1 MAEATI
7 AINIKGNTAD
17 INAALERLSSQLK
30 RTATQSD
37 QTGKRIRGLSTSMK
51 AIKRNLTGLTAGFFS
66 AYGAVRLFGTTTD
79 ILAQFEHEMMRVKVT
94 SGATQSQFADLTT
107 AAAKLGKTTV
117 FTQTEVAQGMR
128 FLAMSGMEVQEILD
142 SQEAVLNLAQ
152 IGMIGLG
159 RASDIATNIMQ
170 AFGINAHYMTDVVDD
185 LTTTISSSNTNM
197 TQLGDA
203 IKYVGPVASGAGI
216 PLRDVAAAVGTLSN
230 AGLQGSMAG
239 TGLRMVLMRL
249 QSPTKETADA
259 LARIGLT
266 TEEVNPAIHGMDTVL
281 ERLSNSFGVAGEAS
295 KIFGIRQAAAG
306 TVLVEGIKDFREL
319 NTELKNNQG
328 AAQEAADE
336 LKTTLFSAFKL
347 VKSAFTGLVQAL
359 GDAGLT
365 DALKNMSSQIKA
377 FATGLTK
384 TVAGMGDL
392 TGVFNMI
399 LASIGAMIAAAT
411 VFVGIWGAKVFGKV
425 MMAAWAVSKPFF
437 IGFIKLCGLAR
448 TATLGL
454 AIAIKGL
461 TLSLRTLMASTVVLA
476 VLVGIGFAIEALI
489 KKVSDG
495 GADIKEAYSELQADA
510 QKENEKISAEIEKA
524 IKESNTPDQVKKGG
538 EGAVT
543 SVLTAQMKELEDIDD
558 IRADLIQATAQQLA
572 LEKITNELFG
582 QKKKDHMVMV
592 DFARERVR
600 LLTEQIEAENKED
613 TTLAGLIEKK
623 VEILDLEE
631 QITRNTRTREALDRS
646 TGKLS
651 EQEASVKEKEQLNLK
666 TLEAQ
671 KLSLAEKYRKE
682 QEKILKTQIEQA
694 DAAKRGMDDNKRDFE
709 VLKLKSLSEEKDK
722 FGRKTGRAKEATK
735 ALNAL
740 EDEKAVDSIVRQF
753 EKSLKGMATGEM
765 DGPANEFLIE
775 KRRQEAMAVVA
786 QDRANKDRQTIGLGL
801 GGVSSLAKIGG
812 GGGVAGD
819 LELQANALR
828 ERAAIAAEKQLEQ
841 MNAMNQM
848 QQGILEALRGNGDS
862 PTFGLTRS

>member
-30 RTATQSD
+30 RTANQSD

-94 SGATQSQFADLTT
+94 SGATESQFADLTT
-107 AAAKLGKTTV
+107 EAAKLGKTTV

-142 SQEAVLNLAQ
+142 SQQSVLNLAQ

-281 ERLSNSFGVAGEAS
+281 DRLSNSFGVAGEAS

-306 TVLVEGIKDFREL
+306 TVLVEGIDNFREL
-319 NTELKNNQG
+319 NAELKNNQG

-411 VFVGIWGAKVFGKV
+411 A
-425 MMAAWAVSKPFF
+425 F
-437 IGFIKLCGLAR
+437 I
-448 TATLGL
+448 
-454 AIAIKGL
+454 
-461 TLSLRTLMASTVVLA
+461 
-476 VLVGIGFAIEALI
+476 
-489 KKVSDG
+489 
-495 GADIKEAYSELQADA
+495 Y
-510 QKENEKISAEIEKA
+510 
-524 IKESNTPDQVKKGG
+524 G
-538 EGAVT
+538 E
-543 SVLTAQMKELEDIDD
+543 
-558 IRADLIQATAQQLA
+558 
-572 LEKITNELFG
+572 
-582 QKKKDHMVMV
+582 
-592 DFARERVR
+592 
-600 LLTEQIEAENKED
+600 
-613 TTLAGLIEKK
+613 
-623 VEILDLEE
+623 
-631 QITRNTRTREALDRS
+631 
-646 TGKLS
+646 
-651 EQEASVKEKEQLNLK
+651 
-666 TLEAQ
+666 
-671 KLSLAEKYRKE
+671 
-682 QEKILKTQIEQA
+682 
-694 DAAKRGMDDNKRDFE
+694 
-709 VLKLKSLSEEKDK
+709 
-722 FGRKTGRAKEATK
+722 
-735 ALNAL
+735 
-740 EDEKAVDSIVRQF
+740 
-753 EKSLKGMATGEM
+753 
-765 DGPANEFLIE
+765 
-775 KRRQEAMAVVA
+775 
-786 QDRANKDRQTIGLGL
+786 
-801 GGVSSLAKIGG
+801 
-812 GGGVAGD
+812 
-819 LELQANALR
+819 
-828 ERAAIAAEKQLEQ
+828 
-841 MNAMNQM
+841 
-848 QQGILEALRGNGDS
+848 
-862 PTFGLTRS
+862 

>member
-7 AINIKGNTAD
+7 GISIKGNTSD
-17 INAALERLSSQLK
+17 INAALARLSGQLK
-30 RTATQSD
+30 RTATQTD
-37 QTGKRIRGLSTSMK
+37 QTGRKIRGLSSSMNL
-51 AIKRNLTGLTAGFFS
+51 IKRNLTGLTAGFFS

-94 SGATQSQFADLTT
+94 SGATESQFAELTET
-107 AAAKLGKTTV
+107 AAKLGKTTV

-128 FLAMSGMEVQEILD
+128 FLAMSGMEVEDILK
-142 SQEAVLNLAQ
+142 SQESVLNLAQ
-152 IGMIGLG
+152 IGMMGLG

-170 AFGINAHYMTDVVDD
+170 AFGINAHYMTSVVDD

-259 LARIGLT
+259 LARIGIT
-266 TEEVNPAIHGMDTVL
+266 TDEVNPAIHGMDAVL

-306 TVLVEGIKDFREL
+306 TVLVNGINDFREL
-319 NTELKNNQG
+319 NAELKNNEG
-328 AAQEAADE
+328 AAQDAANE

-365 DALKNMSSQIKA
+365 DALKKMAGQIKA
-377 FATGLTK
+377 FATALTNS
-384 TVAGMGDL
+384 VAKMGDL
-392 TGVFNMI
+392 SGVFDAI
-399 LASIGAMIAAAT
+399 LISIGAMITAAT
-411 VFVGIWGAKVFGKV
+411 AFVTIWGAKVFGKIMMV
-425 MMAAWAVSKPFF
+425 AWMAAKPFF
-437 IGFIKLCGLAR
+437 LGFIKLCGLAKA
-448 TATLGL
+448 ATIGL
-454 AIAIKGL
+454 TIAVKGL
-461 TLSLRTLMASTVVLA
+461 TISLRVLMASTIVLA
-476 VLVGIGFAIEALI
+476 VVVGIGYAIAELV

-495 GADIKEAYSELQADA
+495 GEDLKESMAHMQEDAEKSIK
-510 QKENEKISAEIEKA
+510 EIEKMSKEA
-524 IKESNTPDQVKKGG
+524 LESNTPDEVKTGG

-543 SVLTAQMKELEDIDD
+543 AILSAQMKELEDIDD
-558 IRADLIQATAQQLA
+558 IRGDLLEATAQQIA
-572 LEKITNELFG
+572 LEKISGTLYG
-582 QKKKDHMVMV
+582 QQKKDHLVLV
-592 DFARERVR
+592 NFARERVR
-600 LLTEQIEAENKED
+600 LLSAQVEAENKED

-631 QITRNTRTREALDRS
+631 EITRNTRTREALDRS
-646 TGKLS
+646 TGSLS
-651 EQEASVKEKEQLNLK
+651 AQEASVKEKEQLNLK

-694 DAAKRGMDDNKRDFE
+694 KTATRSMGDNKRDFKIS
-709 VLKLKSLSEEKDK
+709 KLKGLAGEKDK
-722 FGRKTGRAKEATK
+722 FGRKTERAKEATK

-753 EKSLKGMATGEM
+753 EKSLKGMSEGAM
-765 DGPANEFLIE
+765 DGPSNEFLIE

-786 QDRANKDRQTIGLGL
+786 KDRANKDSKTIGLGL
-801 GGVSSLAKIGG
+801 GGVSSMAKIGG

-819 LELQANALR
+819 LEMQANTLR
-828 ERAAIAAEKQLEQ
+828 ERAAIAAEKQLDK